1 MNKLFL
7 KTFLLSNV
15 NAALLLLRVGVSL
28 MMLTHGYPKLMR
40 LFADEPI
47 SFTTIL
53 GLSAAVSLALAVF
66 AEFICSVFIFLGL
79 GTRLASIPLIVTMS
93 VAAFHAHGGDPFS
106 RKEKALLFLLIYL
119 VLLFTGGGKFSID
132 HLWARKR
139 LQRRR

>member
-7 KTFLLSNV
+7 KTLPLSNV

-40 LFADEPI
+40 FFADEPI
-47 SFTTIL
+47 SFTSIL

-66 AEFICSVFIFLGL
+66 AEFVCSLFIILGI
-79 GTRLASIPLIVTMS
+79 GTRLASVPLIVTMA
-93 VAAFHAHGGDPFS
+93 VAAFHVHADDPFS

-132 HLWARKR
+132 HLLAKKR
-139 LQRRR
+139 LNKRR

>member
-132 HLWARKR
+132 HLLARKR

>member
-7 KTFLLSNV
+7 KTFSLSNV

-132 HLWARKR
+132 HLLARKR